1 MRHVSFKTKT
11 FSVLTMIFF
20 EPNLDNGRLA
30 PKARKLR
37 NIIMGLP
44 EI

>member
-1 MRHVSFKTKT
+1 
-11 FSVLTMIFF
+11 MIFF

-30 PKARKLR
+30 PKVRKFR

>member
-1 MRHVSFKTKT
+1 MRHVSFKIKT
-11 FSVLTMIFF
+11 FGVLIMIFLK
-20 EPNLDNGRLA
+20 PNLDNGRLA
-30 PKARKLR
+30 PKARKFR